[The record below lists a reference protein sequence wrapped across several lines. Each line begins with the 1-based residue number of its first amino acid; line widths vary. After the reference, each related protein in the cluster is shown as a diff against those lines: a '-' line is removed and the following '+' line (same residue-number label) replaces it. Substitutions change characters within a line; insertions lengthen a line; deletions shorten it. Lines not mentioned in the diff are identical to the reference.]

1 MCMVNKL
8 ESSEDK
14 IRFVVGM
21 FKFYQPTLTIPE
33 QIALLTLWESSC
45 VKAEEYEM
53 ASAIINEITKIQE
66 EPKNVPQRIKASEF
80 DIDGLELD
88 LNNLEKEPIFII
100 KKDRDVEELLTKI
113 DKKKSIWVRIKDWFK
128 KLTNN

>member
-1 MCMVNKL
+1 MYMENKL

-53 ASAIINEITKIQE
+53 ASAIINEINKIQE
-66 EPKNVPQRIKASEF
+66 QPKKVPQRIKTSEF

-113 DKKKSIWVRIKDWFK
+113 DKKRSIWVRIKDWFK

>member
-1 MCMVNKL
+1 MCMENKL

-53 ASAIINEITKIQE
+53 ASAIVNQINKIQE
-66 EPKNVPQRIKASEF
+66 QPENVPQRIDNSEF

-88 LNNLEKEPIFII
+88 IDNLEKEPIFII
-100 KKDRDVEELLTKI
+100 KKERNPEYI
-113 DKKKSIWVRIKDWFK
+113 FNKKKKRSIWGRIKDWFK
-128 KLTNN
+128 KLTKN

>member
-1 MCMVNKL
+1 MYMENKL

-66 EPKNVPQRIKASEF
+66 EPKNVPQRIKTSEF

-113 DKKKSIWVRIKDWFK
+113 DKKRSIWVRIKDWFK

>member
-1 MCMVNKL
+1 MYMENKL

-66 EPKNVPQRIKASEF
+66 QPKNVPQRIKTSEF

-113 DKKKSIWVRIKDWFK
+113 DKKRSIWVRIKDWFK

>member
-1 MCMVNKL
+1 MYMENKL

-33 QIALLTLWESSC
+33 QIALLTLWEESC

-53 ASAIINEITKIQE
+53 ASAVINEITKIQE
-66 EPKNVPQRIKASEF
+66 QPENVPQRIDNSEF

-88 LNNLEKEPIFII
+88 LDNLEKEPIFII
-100 KKDRDVEELLTKI
+100 KKERNPEDIFNKK
-113 DKKKSIWVRIKDWFK
+113 KKKSIWGRIKDWFK
-128 KLTNN
+128 KLTKN

>member
-1 MCMVNKL
+1 MYMENKL

-66 EPKNVPQRIKASEF
+66 EPKNVPQRIKTSEF

-100 KKDRDVEELLTKI
+100 KKDRGVEELFTKI
-113 DKKKSIWVRIKDWFK
+113 DKKKSFWVRIKDWFK

>member
-1 MCMVNKL
+1 MCMENKL

-53 ASAIINEITKIQE
+53 ASAIVNQINKIQE
-66 EPKNVPQRIKASEF
+66 QPENVPQRVDTSEF

-88 LNNLEKEPIFII
+88 INNLEKEPIFII
-100 KKDRDVEELLTKI
+100 KKERNPEDI
-113 DKKKSIWVRIKDWFK
+113 FNKKKKRSVWGKIKDWFK
-128 KLTNN
+128 KLTKN

>member
-1 MCMVNKL
+1 MYMENKL

-66 EPKNVPQRIKASEF
+66 QPKNVPQRIKTSEF

>member
-1 MCMVNKL
+1 MCMENKL

-53 ASAIINEITKIQE
+53 ASAIVNQINKIQE
-66 EPKNVPQRIKASEF
+66 QPENVPQRIDNSEF

-88 LNNLEKEPIFII
+88 IDNLEKEPIFII
-100 KKDRDVEELLTKI
+100 KKER
-113 DKKKSIWVRIKDWFK
+113 
-128 KLTNN
+128 N

>member
-1 MCMVNKL
+1 MENKL

-53 ASAIINEITKIQE
+53 ASAIVNQINKIQE
-66 EPKNVPQRIKASEF
+66 QPENVPQRVDTSEF

-88 LNNLEKEPIFII
+88 INNLEKEPIFII
-100 KKDRDVEELLTKI
+100 KKERNPEDI
-113 DKKKSIWVRIKDWFK
+113 FNKKKKRSVWGKIKDWFK
-128 KLTNN
+128 KLTKN

>member
-1 MCMVNKL
+1 MVNKL

-66 EPKNVPQRIKASEF
+66 EPKNVPQRIKTSEF
-80 DIDGLELD
+80 DIGGLELD

-100 KKDRDVEELLTKI
+100 KKDRDVEELFTKI
-113 DKKKSIWVRIKDWFK
+113 DKKKSFWVRIKDWFK

>member
-66 EPKNVPQRIKASEF
+66 EPKNVPQRIKTSEF
-80 DIDGLELD
+80 DIGGLELD

-100 KKDRDVEELLTKI
+100 KKDRDVEELFTKI
-113 DKKKSIWVRIKDWFK
+113 DKKKSFWVRIKDWFK

>member
-1 MCMVNKL
+1 MYMENKL

-53 ASAIINEITKIQE
+53 ASAIINEINKIKEQ
-66 EPKNVPQRIKASEF
+66 PKKVPQRIKTSEF

-113 DKKKSIWVRIKDWFK
+113 DKKRSIWVRIKDWFK

>member
-1 MCMVNKL
+1 MYMENKL

-66 EPKNVPQRIKASEF
+66 QPENVPQRIDNSEF

-88 LNNLEKEPIFII
+88 IDNLEKEPIFII
-100 KKDRDVEELLTKI
+100 KKERNPEDIFNK
-113 DKKKSIWVRIKDWFK
+113 KKKSSIWGRIKDWFK
-128 KLTNN
+128 KLTKN